1 MKITMKR
8 VDRYEARRNRMRA
21 FVALGALAAVLGGT
35 GKALAQERAQ
45 PNAAE
50 IADDVQLGDIV
61 VTANRREENIN
72 KVAASIVA
80 LNQTALDQ
88 QGIRNFQDIV
98 MQTPGLS
105 LVLPSTFQPANIA
118 IRGIRSVVGAA
129 TTGIYIDDTPIQVRN
144 ITAQDPGDALPYIFD
159 LGRVEV
165 LRGPQGTLFG
175 SGSEGGAVRFISPT
189 PNLNE
194 TTAYG
199 RAEVATTDSGA
210 MSYEGGVAA
219 GTPIIDGKL
228 GIRISASYRHN
239 GGFVDRIDQR
249 NGAKIEG
256 NVNSSNVHTMKV
268 ALQYEPT
275 EALRITPSV
284 NFQETRNH
292 DVSQYFARLS
302 DPSKQQLRSGAVF
315 EQPSKDRFYLPA
327 LKMESDFGAITATS
341 VTSYFSRNQSGV
353 QDFSI
358 VDHGVVSLF
367 NGFSPAPDPN
377 LPLLP
382 IPVPLPQAFIDAGGS
397 KNVYSN
403 SQRNLTQEVRLQS
416 NDMSSPLS
424 WVVGAFYQNNKQI
437 NAQRVDDAYY
447 AAAFEQLLGA
457 PNVNGI
463 SNYALRFLARDKQVA
478 GFANVDYRFG
488 TLKLSAG
495 GRIASTKFS
504 FSQALSGPLNG
515 PAHTNVGKQKETP
528 FTPKV
533 SATWEPNN
541 STLIYASASKGFR
554 VGGANTP
561 VPASPPC
568 QGGLAALGLSGTPAT
583 YDSDSVWNYEVG
595 GKVGLFDRK
604 LQLNASGYHI
614 DWSNIQSFVALS
626 GCPTG
631 FVANLGSAKSNGFDL
646 SISAR
651 PFEALFV
658 SVSGGYNRSRF
669 GETVIRGG
677 VVLAEKGGIVSDS
690 PPWQITTTVEYSVPV
705 QNGSAYIR
713 GIDQYASRNNGRYS
727 KLDNPL
733 TSGFDPAGQ
742 RNEGFHSASLRLG
755 WRDDTFDLSLFADN
769 VFNSHP
775 QLNYV
780 SNAFPTDTTYYA
792 NTLRPRTVGL
802 TLTGRK

>member
-1 MKITMKR
+1 MMTNDPAA
-8 VDRYEARRNRMRA
+8 DRLHNRRCLSA
-21 FVALGALAAVLGGT
+21 CVALGALAAVLGGT
-35 GKALAQERAQ
+35 
-45 PNAAE
+45 AASAAPATPADQGAAA
-50 IADDVQLGDIV
+50 ADDAQLGDIV

-72 KVAASIVA
+72 KVSASIVA
-80 LNQTALDQ
+80 LNQAALDQ

-98 MQTPGLS
+98 TQTPGLS

-129 TTGIYIDDTPIQVRN
+129 TTGIYIDDTPVQVRN

-189 PNLNE
+189 PDLDE
-194 TTAYG
+194 TSAYG
-199 RAEVATTDSGA
+199 RAEVATTDSGS
-210 MSYEGGVAA
+210 MSYEAGVAA
-219 GTPIIDGKL
+219 GTPIIEGKL
-228 GIRISASYRHN
+228 GLRVSASYRHN

-249 NGAKIEG
+249 TGATIDG
-256 NVNSSNVHTMKV
+256 NVNSANVHTMKV
-268 ALQYEPT
+268 ALQYAPT
-275 EALRITPSV
+275 EELRITPSV

-302 DPSKQQLRSGAVF
+302 DPSEQRLRSGAVMR
-315 EQPSKDRFYLPA
+315 QPSRDRFYLPT
-327 LKMESDFGAITATS
+327 LKVESDFGGVTATS
-341 VTSYFSRNQSGV
+341 VSSYFARNQSGV

-367 NGFSPAPDPN
+367 NGFSPVPDPN

-382 IPVPLPQAFIDAGGS
+382 IPVPLPQAYIDAGGS
-397 KNVYSN
+397 RDIYANR
-403 SQRNLTQEVRLQS
+403 QRNFTQEVRLQS
-416 NDMSSPLS
+416 NDSSSPLS
-424 WVVGAFYQNNKQI
+424 WVIGGFYQNNKQI
-437 NAQRVDDAYY
+437 NAQHVDNPYY
-447 AAAFEQLLGA
+447 AAAFEQLLGL

-463 SNYALRFLARDKQVA
+463 SNYALRFQARDKQVA
-478 GFANVDYRFG
+478 GFANVDYRIG
-488 TLKLSAG
+488 AIKLSAG
-495 GRIASTKFS
+495 GRIASTRFS

-528 FTPKV
+528 FTPKFSASWEPGSNALLYV
-533 SATWEPNN
+533 SA
-541 STLIYASASKGFR
+541 AKGFR

-604 LQLNASGYHI
+604 LQVNASAYHI

-631 FVANLGSAKSNGFDL
+631 FVANLGSANSDGFDL

-651 PFEALFV
+651 PFEALLV

-669 GETVIRGG
+669 EETIVRGG
-677 VVLAEKGGIVSDS
+677 VVLAEKGGIVSDA
-690 PPWQITTTVEYSVPV
+690 PPWQVTTTVEYAMPL
-705 QNGSAYIR
+705 QTGSAYVR

-727 KLDNPL
+727 KLENPL

-742 RNEGFHSASLRLG
+742 RNEGFHSVSLRLG
-755 WRDDTFDLSLFADN
+755 WRKESFDLSLFADN
-769 VFNSHP
+769 LFNAHP

-802 TLTGRK
+802 TLTARN